1 MKVRYATLIVNNMQD
16 SVDFYTK
23 ILNFEIEEEF
33 NLPSG
38 KITLLKCEGDAGIE
52 LIENPVF
59 ETGMYSIGIDVDDIE
74 EVMVNLKGKGVNI
87 AMDITPISVG
97 LMSRI
102 IDPNG
107 INIVFIEH
115 ENKMK

>member
-1 MKVRYATLIVNNMQD
+1 MKVRYATLIVNNMSE
-16 SVDFYTK
+16 SVDFYTNV
-23 ILNFEIEEEF
+23 LNFEVEEEF
-33 NLPSG
+33 NLPSA
-38 KITLLKCEGDAGIE
+38 KITLLKGEGDAGIE
-52 LIENPVF
+52 LIENPIF
-59 ETGMYSIGIDVDDIE
+59 ETGMYSVGIDVEDIE
-74 EVMVNLKGKGVNI
+74 KIMNNLKEKKVNI

-115 ENKMK
+115 KK

>member
-1 MKVRYATLIVNNMQD
+1 MKVRYATVIVNNMQE

-38 KITLLKCEGDAGIE
+38 KIILLKCDGDAGIE
-52 LIENPVF
+52 LIENPIF
-59 ETGMYSIGIDVDDIE
+59 ETGMYSIGMDVDNIKE
-74 EVMVNLKGKGVNI
+74 IMVDLKEKEVNI

-115 ENKMK
+115 NK

>member
-1 MKVRYATLIVNNMQD
+1 MFISTSRVSSNKH
-16 SVDFYTK
+16 F
-23 ILNFEIEEEF
+23 
-33 NLPSG
+33 
-38 KITLLKCEGDAGIE
+38 
-52 LIENPVF
+52 IENLF
-59 ETGMYSIGIDVDDIE
+59 TIDVDNIKE
-74 EVMVNLKGKGVNI
+74 IMVDLKEKEVNI

-115 ENKMK
+115 NK